1 MQAQVKSPQRPLRLY
16 VVEYVDRGKTMV
28 TVVEAVDKTVA
39 QWLFEREHPN
49 AKVVSVT

>member
-1 MQAQVKSPQRPLRLY
+1 MTPTVPQRPLRLY

-39 QWLFEREHPN
+39 QWLFKRDKPK
-49 AKVVSVT
+49 ARVVSVT